1 MAHAQTGD
9 DDSIFGINVTPFV
22 DIMLVLLIVFMVAT
36 RMDVP
41 SSVSVELPRASTATE
56 TQISTLSIILTQD
69 GLLRLNGKTAT
80 PSDIESAARGA
91 SEEAQAV
98 VSADKGVAY
107 DRVVAVVDAVRR
119 GGVHKLALSTEL
131 EDTK

>member
-1 MAHAQTGD
+1 MAFAQTND
-9 DDSIFGINVTPFV
+9 DDGIFGINVTPFV

-56 TQISTLSIILTQD
+56 TQISTLSIILTKD
-69 GLLRLNGKTAT
+69 GMLRLNGKTVT
-80 PSDIESAARGA
+80 PNDIEAAARGA
-91 SEEAQAV
+91 STDAQAV

-107 DRVVAVVDAVRR
+107 DRVVTVVDAVRR

-131 EDTK
+131 DER